1 MSILDTIAPRRGPRQ
16 RRLTKSLVAKTGFYV
31 SVAAAAVFILVSVIL
46 FENDRTLEQ
55 IPATRDSFGV
65 IDEVQLYLQIAT
77 HRGFLNQD
85 EPASC
90 WDVFAGEEFRAE
102 YLLYGSWQVNAFY
115 NRVRYYWRVD
125 DRSLDVTRD
134 QWLRTYSPTID
145 C

>member
-1 MSILDTIAPRRGPRQ
+1 LSILDTIAPRRGPKQ

-31 SVAAAAVFILVSVIL
+31 SVAAAAVFMLASVIL
-46 FENDRTLEQ
+46 FENDRVLEQ
-55 IPATRDSFGV
+55 IPATRDSFEV

-77 HRGFLNQD
+77 HRGFLNQS

-90 WDVFAGEEFRAE
+90 WSEFEDKEFTAE
-102 YLLYGSWQVNAFY
+102 YLLYGSWQINAFY

-125 DRSLDVTRD
+125 DRSMEVTRD
-134 QWLRTYSPTID
+134 NWLKTHTPTID